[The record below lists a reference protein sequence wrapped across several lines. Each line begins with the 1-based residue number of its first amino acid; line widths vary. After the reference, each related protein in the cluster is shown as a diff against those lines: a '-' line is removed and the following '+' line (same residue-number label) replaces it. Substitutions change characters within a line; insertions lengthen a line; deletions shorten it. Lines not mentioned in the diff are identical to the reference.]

1 MDKDIG
7 ESSCGMTRVKRFTV
21 AIHPERRTDSEGD
34 GQVVG
39 SDILFANRLAPPL
52 RDSKHIQETIQ
63 LSAAEDSLKELGKI
77 EEDSQETKSVRYW
90 AQRITYAFRS
100 LTVSSK
106 PRKNSFGSLFSSLG
120 LLVLSSGY
128 ANNQHYSKTDRP
140 MCTLATNCL
149 LLSGWLLN
157 GFLCFPPTGIHMWV
171 RFP

>member
-1 MDKDIG
+1 MDKDMG

-34 GQVVG
+34 GHVLG

-63 LSAAEDSLKELGKI
+63 LSAADDSLKELGKI

-100 LTVSSK
+100 LTVSTK

-120 LLVLSSGY
+120 AY
-128 ANNQHYSKTDRP
+128 
-140 MCTLATNCL
+140 
-149 LLSGWLLN
+149 LN
-157 GFLCFPPTGIHMWV
+157 
-171 RFP
+171 